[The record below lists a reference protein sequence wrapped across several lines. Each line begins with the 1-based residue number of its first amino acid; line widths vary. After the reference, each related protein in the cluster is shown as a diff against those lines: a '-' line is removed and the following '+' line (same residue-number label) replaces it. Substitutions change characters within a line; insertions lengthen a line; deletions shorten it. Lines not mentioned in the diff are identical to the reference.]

1 MYILVELDTVLK
13 TQEDRPIPAGVIM
26 ASTLT
31 AYNRLTYMTASAED
45 EAIRWLDTHKIVEFD
60 NIIDK
65 SVGLVGET
73 LSKRQLIFARSR
85 GAVELFITGNPS
97 MWVFAF
103 EQGIPSV
110 LFGAPDYAR
119 PEFRPDAPKRVR
131 SWDEVQEAVDKQ
143 NAIRTQDLRLTRT
156 ESLNFE

>member
-1 MYILVELDTVLK
+1 
-13 TQEDRPIPAGVIM
+13 M

-65 SVGLVGET
+65 SVGLVDEP

-85 GAVELFITGNPS
+85 GPVELFITGDPS

-110 LFGAPDYAR
+110 LFGAPEYAR

-143 NAIRTQDLRLTRT
+143 NALRTQDLRLSRT